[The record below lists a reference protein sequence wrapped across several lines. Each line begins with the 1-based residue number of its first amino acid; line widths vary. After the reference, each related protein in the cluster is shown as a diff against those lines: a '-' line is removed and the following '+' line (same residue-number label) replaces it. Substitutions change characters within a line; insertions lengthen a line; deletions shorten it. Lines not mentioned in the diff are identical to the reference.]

1 VADVVVKTGSLA
13 GRRITVDKE
22 VTLGREDT
30 DLVFEDDGEVSR
42 RHAALRPAG
51 GRVEIEDLGSTNG
64 TFVNDNRIT
73 GPTALS
79 SGDKVRIGQTT
90 LEVEA
95 APGAA
100 DTVVSEIPAALR
112 DRAAARPDEAEAAA
126 DVEEDVPTASLPQ
139 RDVARRAAAAEKQ
152 RDWRP
157 WAAALVLIAL
167 AVAAFLLFF
176 GGDDFA
182 SAADE
187 VCTPA
192 ARRVDALKL
201 EPGGNPRRL
210 REALPRLRQIRSAAL
225 RDLEELDRPESA
237 DRFFAAFENTNRGIG
252 MFARAISG
260 GFSRRD
266 GPNPS
271 DTRQE
276 FLAAARDERNAAREL
291 GLGSCAQLTGV

>member
-1 VADVVVKTGSLA
+1 VPDLVVKTGALA
-13 GRRITVDKE
+13 GRRVAVDKE
-22 VTLGREDT
+22 ITLGREDT

-42 RHAALRPAG
+42 RHAVLRAAG

-73 GPTALS
+73 GPTVLS
-79 SGDKVRIGQTT
+79 SGDKVRVGQTT

-112 DRAAARPDEAEAAA
+112 DRAGARPDEAEERP

-139 RDVARRAAAAEKQ
+139 RDAARRTATPEKK

-157 WAAALVLIAL
+157 WAAAAILIAL

-176 GGDDFA
+176 RGDDFA

-187 VCTPA
+187 VCGPA
-192 ARRVDALKL
+192 AERVEGLDMNLSANRRRAREDLNRLKRIRTSVL
-201 EPGGNPRRL
+201 SDLRKLDGAGEGSKFFRAFGQTQRVINGMISSPGGAAQGSHRRAFD
-210 REALPRLRQIRSAAL
+210 RTAKAEQRAAE
-225 RDLEELDRPESA
+225 D
-237 DRFFAAFENTNRGIG
+237 
-252 MFARAISG
+252 
-260 GFSRRD
+260 
-266 GPNPS
+266 
-271 DTRQE
+271 
-276 FLAAARDERNAAREL
+276 L

>member
-182 SAADE
+182 SAANE
-187 VCTPA
+187 TCTPYA
-192 ARRVDALKL
+192 KRVDDLRISRGPHHAVFGQLHRIRASALDDLRAL
-201 EPGGNPRRL
+201 E
-210 REALPRLRQIRSAAL
+210 
-225 RDLEELDRPESA
+225 RP
-237 DRFFAAFENTNRGIG
+237 DDVTKYFAAFGKTQNAVSRLADSRGDRV
-252 MFARAISG
+252 ARAQ
-260 GFSRRD
+260 RRY
-266 GPNPS
+266 S
-271 DTRQE
+271 S
-276 FLAAARDERNAAREL
+276 AARAERRAAQDL
-291 GLGSCAQLTGV
+291 GLDSCAQLTGL

>member
-1 VADVVVKTGSLA
+1 VPDLVVKTGALA
-13 GRRITVDKE
+13 GRRVTVDKE

-42 RHAALRPAG
+42 RHAAFRPAG
-51 GRVEIEDLGSTNG
+51 GRVEVEDLGSTNG

-100 DTVVSEIPAALR
+100 DTVVSGIPAALR
-112 DRAAARPDEAEAAA
+112 DRAQARPGEAEEGA
-126 DVEEDVPTASLPQ
+126 DVEEGVPTASLPQ
-139 RDVARRAAAAEKQ
+139 RDVARRRTTPERK

-157 WAAALVLIAL
+157 WIAAAVLIVL
-167 AVAAFLLFF
+167 VVAAFFLFF
-176 GGDDFA
+176 GDDDFA

-187 VCTPA
+187 VCRPA

-210 REALPRLRQIRSAAL
+210 SEDMPRLRRIRSAAL
-225 RDLEELDRPESA
+225 RDLEKLDRPESA
-237 DRFFAAFENTNRGIG
+237 DRFFAAFENTNRRIAI
-252 MFARAISG
+252 FARAVSG
-260 GFSRRD
+260 GSARRVA
-266 GPNPS
+266 NA
-271 DTRQE
+271 RQE
-276 FLAAARDERNAAREL
+276 FLAAAQDERNAAREL
-291 GLGSCAQLTGV
+291 GPGSCAELTGL